1 MALHLPFKSIPE
13 RKRKKVI
20 FMINTIFMN
29 LASSDFAGIFTILFV
44 IAIVVAVI
52 IAVFL
57 LIFTIVKVIKFTS
70 SMKKERAAAKEAA
83 GVSSKKAGSDASEDG
98 AAVFALSF
106 KDGRAVVM
114 SKNKNP
120 SRDVVMLMNSLFTR
134 DGSWRI
140 RLADADYDAKNHKIL
155 GTVVNCLGEKGAK
168 VLFDISFFD
177 GKAVNAFKLGIKKK
191 GYDAYLRVGKDSK
204 GVGLCSLHQQGII

>member
-1 MALHLPFKSIPE
+1 
-13 RKRKKVI
+13 
-20 FMINTIFMN
+20 MINTIFMN

-52 IAVFL
+52 IAVFS

-120 SRDVVMLMNSLFTR
+120 LARDVVMLMNSLFTR